1 MPLLQILTDPKNF
14 KFYAGGK
21 GYVSTPDSFGQKS
34 IPYGK
39 DQYGGGWS
47 KQPFVTK
54 PITVNGSDVENTGGP
69 DFLVRGGTLVSGR
82 IVDDVSRL
90 TKLLLS
96 KGTDFTVKQN
106 LLSRLSV
113 ATQTSIPFV
122 NQGAYTPAQT
132 ILEAAG
138 VATGLHLPLFLSSG
152 NYYDTVQVQRNLD
165 AININNRLFSLYET
179 KIQNKA
185 VSLPGLK
192 GFESI
197 NPEVIMSYGGGP
209 EAPLGAGKTKI
220 LFADQRTGTNNPA
233 FKTAAFKY
241 GELKTDGQPGLEGI
255 RAKATFFGAS
265 FSNDTIYGQIKKVSN
280 LAISGSIAI
289 LSTNANV
296 TLPSEDIKPPVEKYL
311 FSEAQ
316 ILASEPN
323 QQNASAPVA
332 DFRET
337 LINDQLYGADAKK
350 LLISTPYKN
359 YNLVSTFGVAD
370 AGNINRKRNGY
381 YNTSTENITSRRYA
395 DKINVSPISIGNT
408 YTPKD
413 DLIPFYVTILGFNEP
428 IDPDFP
434 NSNAYI
440 VGENRT
446 VQFRAYIDSFSDNY
460 SAAWSDFRFMGRGE
474 NFYTYNGYTRTVNM
488 SFTIYAHTYPEIKN
502 QYSRLN
508 YLVSSLSPS
517 YSGVGIMRGNFAKMT
532 VGDYLI
538 DTPGIISN
546 INVEVPT
553 ESPWET
559 GRNQNGTLAGKSD
572 RLPYMV
578 RVTGL
583 NFLPIQNSVPRL
595 GIDFIN

>member
-90 TKLLLS
+90 TKLLLG

-132 ILEAAG
+132 VLEAAG
-138 VATGLHLPLFLSSG
+138 VATGLHLPLFLGAG

-209 EAPLGAGKTKI
+209 EAPLGVGKTKI
-220 LFADQRTGTNNPA
+220 LFADQRTGTNNPLIPKSGS
-233 FKTAAFKY
+233 FQENYKLQSNGST
-241 GELKTDGQPGLEGI
+241 GLNITDGILDREGRYALPTNGSAVNI
-255 RAKATFFGAS
+255 LPDGAFQLRNS
-265 FSNDTIYGQIKKVSN
+265 YITLFTQQQIE
-280 LAISGSIAI
+280 
-289 LSTNANV
+289 T
-296 TLPSEDIKPPVEKYL
+296 
-311 FSEAQ
+311 
-316 ILASEPN
+316 ASPN
-323 QQNASAPVA
+323 QQNASDPVA

-337 LINDQLYGADAKK
+337 LINDPIYGADAKK
-350 LLISTPYKN
+350 LLISTPYKG

-474 NFYTYNGYTRTVNM
+474 SFYTYNGYTRTVNM

-546 INVEVPT
+546 INVEIPT

>member
-21 GYVSTPDSFGQKS
+21 GYVSTSNSFGQKS

-54 PITVNGSDVENTGGP
+54 PITGNGSDVENTGGP
-69 DFLVRGGTLVSGR
+69 DFLVRGGKLIPGR
-82 IVDDVSRL
+82 VADDVSRL
-90 TKLLLS
+90 TKLLID
-96 KGTDFTVKQN
+96 KGTVTSRGVEFTVKQN

-138 VATGLHLPLFLSSG
+138 VAAGLHLPLFLGAG

-179 KIQNKA
+179 KIQNKPI
-185 VSLPGLK
+185 SLPGLK

-209 EAPLGAGKTKI
+209 EAPYGIGKTKI
-220 LFADQRTGTNNPA
+220 FFADQRTGTNNPA
-233 FKTAAFKY
+233 YKTAAFKY
-241 GELKTDGQPGLEGI
+241 GELKTDGQPGLEGV

-337 LINDQLYGADAKK
+337 LISGSINGAAAKE
-350 LLISTPYKN
+350 LLISTPYKK
-359 YNLVSTFGVAD
+359 YNLVDTFGVAD

-381 YNTSTENITSRRYA
+381 YSSAEEIKTSRQYA
-395 DKINVSPISIGNT
+395 DKINLTLGRIQEVYAPL
-408 YTPKD
+408 D
-413 DLIPFYVTILGFNEP
+413 DLIPFYITILGYNEP
-428 IDPDFP
+428 LDPKAP
-434 NSNAYI
+434 NSNIYKS
-440 VGENRT
+440 GENRT
-446 VQFRAYIDSFSDNY
+446 VQFRAYIDSFSDTY
-460 SAAWSDFRFMGRGE
+460 SAGWSDYKFMGRG
-474 NFYTYNGYTRTVNM
+474 
-488 SFTIYAHTYPEIKN
+488 
-502 QYSRLN
+502 
-508 YLVSSLSPS
+508 
-517 YSGVGIMRGNFAKMT
+517 
-532 VGDYLI
+532 
-538 DTPGIISN
+538 
-546 INVEVPT
+546 
-553 ESPWET
+553 
-559 GRNQNGTLAGKSD
+559 
-572 RLPYMV
+572 
-578 RVTGL
+578 
-583 NFLPIQNSVPRL
+583 
-595 GIDFIN
+595 